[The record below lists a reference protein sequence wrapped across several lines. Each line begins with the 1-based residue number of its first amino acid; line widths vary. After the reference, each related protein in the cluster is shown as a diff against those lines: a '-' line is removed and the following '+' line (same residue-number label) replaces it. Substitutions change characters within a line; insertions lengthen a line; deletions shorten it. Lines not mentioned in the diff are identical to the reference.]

1 MKTTVKLLGISVA
14 AAAILAGCTGTG
26 LPSGTNPGGNG
37 QPGFSGR
44 ITKDGQAASGR
55 KVFLKIW
62 NGATA
67 GTFSGN
73 STNRTEI
80 NATTD
85 SNGNYFLPLTTEQVS
100 AGGLFSVAY
109 DSSNTAVGGNAN
121 NVSAGTLTDEVQWFF
136 SPPAD
141 VNSAAGKTV
150 TVNFDIGW
158 AISGFTPKQGSAI
171 SGKEVKF
178 SFPAKTGATKYEV
191 LVNSGSTAGS
201 GTRAF
206 SDSGASPAFTWS
218 NASNGNYVYTAK
230 VFTEAGVSGVQA
242 SSPNLTFSVTGAQ

>member
-1 MKTTVKLLGISVA
+1 MKTTTKLLGITVV
-14 AAAILAGCTGTG
+14 AAAILAGCTGSG
-26 LPSGTNPGGNG
+26 LPSGTTPNG

-44 ITKDGQAASGR
+44 VTKNGNAVNGR

-100 AGGLFSVAY
+100 SGGLFGVAY
-109 DSSNTAVGGNAN
+109 DASNTAVGGSANA
-121 NVSAGTLTDEVQWFF
+121 VSAANLTDEVQWFF
-136 SPPAD
+136 SAPASLGTATGST
-141 VNSAAGKTV
+141 VN
-150 TVNFDIGW
+150 VNFDIGW
-158 AISGFTPKQGSAI
+158 AINGFTPSNGAVV

-178 SFPAKTGATKYEV
+178 AFPTKTGATKYEV
-191 LVNSGSTAGS
+191 VVNSGSTAGS
-201 GTRAF
+201 GSKVFGET
-206 SDSGASPAFTWS
+206 GAAPTFTWP
-218 NASNGNYVYTAK
+218 NAGNGNYVYTAK
-230 VFTEAGVSGVQA
+230 VFTDSGVSGVQA
-242 SSPNLTFSVTGAQ
+242 SSPNLTFTVTGAQ